1 MSKTDYSQY
10 TDEELISMVQD
21 EDRYAFNEITHR
33 YESKLLNFING
44 FMNNRAIA
52 QDLVQDTLIKV
63 WLNAHKYQPIAKF
76 STWTYTIAR
85 NCALTEYRK
94 IKRRKTYSF
103 SQLSSEDHEFKLERM
118 RGEENRDIT
127 SDNDTFNLIRWAIS
141 ELPREFQE
149 IIIYKDIQEHSYDEI
164 STITGLPLGTV
175 KSRINRGRQKIRE
188 MIEQNRRNS

>member
-1 MSKTDYSQY
+1 MSRSDYSKY
-10 TDEELISMVQD
+10 ADEELIVMVKD
-21 EDRYAFNEITHR
+21 EDRHAFNEITYR

-44 FMNNRAIA
+44 FMNNRALS
-52 QDLVQDTLIKV
+52 QDLVQDTLVKV

-118 RGEENRDIT
+118 QGDTNQDTT